1 MTMTSAAPR
10 RFDASHRLMERLH
23 HLVPGGAHTYAK
35 GDDQYPEAMAPMIV
49 RGEGCRVED
58 ADGNRYVEFN
68 MGVRSVTLGHAYR
81 PVIDAA
87 AAKMKDGANF
97 VRPSTIELQAAE
109 QFLGIVQ
116 RAEMVKFAKNGSDV
130 TTAAVRLARAATG
143 RNMVA
148 ICAEQPF
155 FSVDDWFI
163 GATAM
168 PAGIPDET
176 RELTVS
182 FHYNDLESV
191 RTLFDTYP
199 GHIACIVLEPATY
212 LEPQPGFLP
221 DLRDLCHERGALLI
235 FDEMITGFRWH
246 LRGAQELYDVTP
258 DLAAFGKALGNGFS
272 ISALAGRRDLMELG
286 GFRHDGERV
295 FLLSSTHGAETHA
308 LAAAIA
314 VMETYRERGVVECL
328 YRQGT
333 RLAEGVRQTIAHHG
347 LVGYFEVLGRPCN
360 LVYATR
366 DQERMP
372 SQPFRTL
379 FLQETLRRGLLAP
392 SLVISYAHDDA
403 AVDETVEIID
413 QALGVYRSALDDGI
427 ERHLEGRPVK
437 PSMRPRG

>member
-1 MTMTSAAPR
+1 MTSPVPR
-10 RFDASHRLMERLH
+10 RFDASRSLLERLH
-23 HLVPGGAHTYAK
+23 DLVPGGAHTYAK

-58 ADGNRYVEFN
+58 VDGNRYLEY
-68 MGVRSVTLGHAYR
+68 GIGLRSVTLGHAYG

-87 AAKMKDGANF
+87 AAKMRDGTNF
-97 VRPSTIELQAAE
+97 VRPSTIELEAAE
-109 QFLGIVQ
+109 EFLAIVR
-116 RAEMVKFAKNGSDV
+116 RADMVKFAKNGSDA

-143 RNMVA
+143 RTMVA

-163 GATAM
+163 GATGM
-168 PAGIPDET
+168 PAGVPDET
-176 RELTVS
+176 RQLTVR
-182 FHYNDLESV
+182 FHYNDIESV
-191 RTLFDTYP
+191 RALFDAHP
-199 GHIACIVLEPATY
+199 HQIACIVLEPATY
-212 LEPQPGFLP
+212 LEPQPGFLS

-246 LRGAQELYDVTP
+246 LRGAQEVYDVTP

-286 GFRHDGERV
+286 GLHHERERV
-295 FLLSSTHGAETHA
+295 FLLSTTHGAETHA

-314 VMETYRERGVVECL
+314 VMEAYQERDVVDCL
-328 YRQGT
+328 YRQGS
-333 RLAEGVRQTIAHHG
+333 RLAEGVRQAIGHHG
-347 LVGYFEVLGRPCN
+347 LEGHVEVLGRPCN

-366 DQERMP
+366 DQERQP

-379 FLQETLRRGLLAP
+379 FLQETIRRGLLAP
-392 SLVISYAHDDA
+392 SLVISYAHDDP

-437 PSMRPRG
+437 PAMRSRN